1 MKTIQRKITL
11 YAGSCFLLLFIALMA
26 AIFIEMEQTVVP
38 LNMSLTQQIVNA
50 RSEQISY
57 WFEQRIG
64 EIELLAAN
72 GIEHNWSRE
81 DMLHEV
87 NRLEA
92 MRPDEYESIRIVDQ
106 DGWSWSRGDE
116 AFSIVKRE
124 YFLRL
129 LASKDPYVVSN
140 VIQSH
145 ASNHAEIVV
154 ILYRVSPLVTKDIAY
169 IAAAVPIGKMKEIAD
184 DIYVYDG
191 LGKLM
196 VDHEDRGDEQLAQE
210 EGSSEMTTFTSEIT
224 RVPGWKLVF
233 EVPQSQLSKGIIRTQ
248 RSVAIVGCCLGI
260 FFLILLL
267 LLANSIVKPI
277 RFLQQQMRKVET
289 GDWSIRAHVQQR
301 DEIGD
306 LSKSFNQ
313 MMTRL
318 YHYEHEKKEMELRLI
333 QEQIKPHFL
342 YNTLD
347 TIQWQAGAH
356 GADDVVEM
364 VEALST
370 YFRLGLGSDNQYVT
384 LEQEFHHVESYLH
397 IQCVRYED
405 ILEYEL
411 LYEEHLGQEQII
423 RFLLQPLV
431 ENAIY
436 HGIKPLA
443 DRKSKISIR
452 AYEADLELHIVVENN
467 GVDIPEDRMDVI
479 RTALSSCKWKDGTIG
494 FGLYSVNHR
503 LKLAYGES
511 YGLHVVSGSGLTRM
525 EIHVPME
532 VVKADVASHNR
543 R

>member
-1 MKTIQRKITL
+1 M
-11 YAGSCFLLLFIALMA
+11 LFIALMF
-26 AIFIEMEQTVVP
+26 AIYIEMERTVVP

-57 WFEQRIG
+57 WFKQRIG

-72 GIEHNWSRE
+72 GIDHSLNRA
-81 DMLHEV
+81 DMLQEV
-87 NRLEA
+87 NKLVAR
-92 MRPDEYESIRIVDQ
+92 RPDEYESIRIVDHN
-106 DGWSWSRGDE
+106 GWSWSGDDE
-116 AFSIVKRE
+116 PFSIVERE
-124 YFLRL
+124 YYKRL
-129 LASKDPYVVSN
+129 LITEAPYVVSN
-140 VIQSH
+140 VIESH

-154 ILYRVSPLVTKDIAY
+154 ILYRVSPLRSEDVAY

-191 LGKLM
+191 MGRLM
-196 VDHEDRGDEQLAQE
+196 VDQE
-210 EGSSEMTTFTSEIT
+210 KHSEKQISVHADSHDMSTFTSEIAQ
-224 RVPGWKLVF
+224 VPDWKLVF
-233 EVPQSQLSKGIIRTQ
+233 EVPKSQLSQSIIQTQ
-248 RSVAIVGCCLGI
+248 RSVAIIGCCIGM
-260 FFLILLL
+260 FFLLLLL
-267 LLANSIVKPI
+267 LLAKSIVKPI
-277 RFLQQQMRKVET
+277 RNLQQQMSKVET
-289 GDWSIRAHVQQR
+289 GDWSIRAHEQQR

-364 VEALST
+364 VESLST
-370 YFRLGLGSDNQYVT
+370 YFRLGLGNGNQYVT

-411 LYEEHLGQEQII
+411 LYEEHLGQERIV

-436 HGIKPLA
+436 HGIKPVA

-452 AYEADLELHIVVENN
+452 AYEVERELHIVVENN
-467 GVDIPEDRMDVI
+467 GVDIPEGRLEVI
-479 RTALSSCKWKDGTIG
+479 RAALSSSKWKRGELG

-503 LKLAYGES
+503 LKLAYGEL
-511 YGLHVVSGSGLTRM
+511 YGLRVSSGNGLTKM
-525 EIHVPME
+525 EIHVPKE
-532 VVKADVASHNR
+532 VTTTDVASHNR
-543 R
+543 G